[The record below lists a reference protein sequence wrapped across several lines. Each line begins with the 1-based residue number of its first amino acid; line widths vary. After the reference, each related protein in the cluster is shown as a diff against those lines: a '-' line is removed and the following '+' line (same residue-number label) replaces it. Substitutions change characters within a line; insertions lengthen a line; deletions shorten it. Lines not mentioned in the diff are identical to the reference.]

1 MGIYLAKRI
10 GLAVLVALFVSILAF
25 GLLRLQGNAA
35 TALAGEGASP
45 QDIAIIVETYGLDR
59 PLVVQYATWLG
70 NALTGDFGTSYFF
83 KRPVAELIV
92 SKVGNTVT
100 LAVLSLGIALALSI
114 PLGVLAAVYSG
125 SWIDRVCSLI
135 SLMGQALP
143 SFFLA
148 LCLVMVFAIQLRMFP
163 ASGTGSW
170 QHFVLPAV
178 TLGYYITPPFM
189 RLVRA
194 GMIDALSND
203 YVRTARAK
211 GLPAHRVVLKHALRN
226 ALVPVVGLV
235 TVQLGLLIGGSVVI
249 ESIFALDGLGY
260 LAYQSIS
267 YRDFPVL
274 QAVVLLL
281 SLVYVVLTLLSDI
294 VNAWLD
300 PRLRVS

>member
-1 MGIYLAKRI
+1 MLIYLSKRLI
-10 GLAVLVALFVSILAF
+10 LSFLVALCASVLAF
-25 GLLRLQGNAA
+25 ALLRLQGNAA
-35 TALAGEGASP
+35 TALAGEGARP
-45 QDIAIIVETYGLDR
+45 EDIAIIIQTYGLDR
-59 PLVVQYATWLG
+59 PLAIQYVSWLG
-70 NALTGDFGTSYFF
+70 DVLRGDFGNSYFF
-83 KRPVAELIV
+83 RTPVADLIF
-92 SKVGNTVT
+92 KKFGNTII
-100 LAVLSLGIALALSI
+100 LAILSLTISLAISI
-114 PLGVLAAVYSG
+114 PMGVLAAVYSG
-125 SWIDRVCSLI
+125 SWIDRTCATI

-148 LCLVMVFAIQLRMFP
+148 LCLVMLFAIQLRWFP
-163 ASGTGSW
+163 ASGDDSLR
-170 QHFVLPAV
+170 HFILPAI

-211 GLPAHRVVLKHALRN
+211 GLPAHRVILKHALRN

-235 TVQLGLLIGGSVVI
+235 AVQLGLLIGGSVVI
-249 ESIFALDGLGY
+249 ETIFAIDGLGY
-260 LAYQSIS
+260 LAYQSIG

-281 SLVYVVLTLLSDI
+281 SVIYVALTLVADL